1 MENDTGGPVQAGT
14 AACNATI
21 AFKRIVAVTHVVTNG
36 VASCVWRIPATGKG
50 KVLRGTI
57 TLTVRGVKV
66 TRSFS
71 SRIG

>member
-1 MENDTGGPVQAGT
+1 
-14 AACNATI
+14 
-21 AFKRIVAVTHVVTNG
+21 